1 MNAGIALY
9 KVAITA
15 AFGANAIAGN
25 NASPSFEMALPI
37 SADNGIKPFK

>member
-15 AFGANAIAGN
+15 ALGANAIAGN
-25 NASPSFEMALPI
+25 KASPSFEIALPI
-37 SADNGIKPFK
+37 SADKGIKPFK

>member
-9 KVAITA
+9 NVAIIA
-15 AFGANAIAGN
+15 ALGASAIAGN
-25 NASPSFEMALPI
+25 NASPSFEIALPI